1 MKNFYRTIFVV
12 IILFLIPGCEK
23 TGKSSDRLSNGGML
37 RYTIE
42 DQSTHELYVVAQFT
56 PRGDLFDKD
65 NLQIYNYNLDS
76 EKYPRL
82 LISIDH
88 KESNLEDWKN
98 ISFSQPLFALTPSPD
113 VSPLPI
119 KGTITI
125 TQVSDDQITGKF
137 DGILISEKTQKRLKI
152 RGEFKAVLT
161 LNI

>member
-1 MKNFYRTIFVV
+1 MKIFYRTIFV
-12 IILFLIPGCEK
+12 IIIFFLIPGCEK

-42 DQSTHELYVVAQFT
+42 DKSTHDVYVVAQFT
-56 PRGDLFDKD
+56 PRGDLFDED

-88 KESNLEDWKN
+88 KESNLEYWKD
-98 ISFSQPLFALTPSPD
+98 ISFSPPLFSLTPSAG
-113 VSPLPI
+113 VSPLPVR
-119 KGTITI
+119 GTITI

-137 DGILISEKTQKRLKI
+137 DGILVSEKTQKRLKI

>member
-1 MKNFYRTIFVV
+1 MKNFYRTIFVI

-23 TGKSSDRLSNGGML
+23 PGNSFDGLSNGGML

-42 DQSTHELYVVAQFT
+42 DKSTHDVYAVAQFT
-56 PRGDLFDKD
+56 PRGDLFDED

-88 KESNLEDWKN
+88 KESNLKDWKS
-98 ISFSQPLFALTPSPD
+98 ISFSQSLFVLTPSPG

-125 TQVSDDQITGKF
+125 TQVSDDQITGNF
-137 DGILISEKTQKRLKI
+137 DGFLISKKTQKRLKI